1 MSTTQPSALT
11 PDLHA
16 LDCDVFC
23 RVIDNFGDAAVCWRL
38 ARSLALEQGFA
49 TRLIIDRLEELS
61 ALQPGI
67 DPARPIQDFEQV
79 RIVRADHFAEAQ
91 TADAGGRARV
101 PAFVIDAFGGGL
113 PESLQQ
119 ALAARRPPGLWI
131 VLEYLSAEDWV
142 SGHHRLASPHPTLSV
157 RRRFFFPGFTADTG
171 GLLRERGLIEARRA
185 FQAARQARA
194 DFWRSLGHAEPTQAS
209 RVVSLFGY
217 ATPSLPA
224 MLPAL
229 LDAMAEGAQPIVLA
243 LAPGPLAL
251 ATREWLVGRGQPL
264 APGSAPW
271 HARVGALELRALP
284 FLAQADY
291 DRLLWSCDLNLV
303 RGEDSLVRA
312 LWAGRPLVWQ
322 LYPQDGLAHCA
333 KLEAFLARWRSAGDG
348 SPGDGAALDWLD
360 QFQRVWNGCAGPAGV
375 TPLPI
380 GTAWTDLLAALPALA
395 PVASRFCD
403 DRAGMPD
410 LAAALA
416 GFCREQ
422 LK

>member
-1 MSTTQPSALT
+1 MPTTQLPAPT
-11 PDLHA
+11 PDLQA

-23 RVIDNFGDAAVCWRL
+23 RVVDNFGDAAVCWRL

-67 DPARPIQDFEQV
+67 DSARPIQDFDRV
-79 RIVRADHFAEAQ
+79 RIVRADHFVEAQ
-91 TADAGGRARV
+91 TGNAGGRARV
-101 PAFVIDAFGGGL
+101 PAIAIDAFGGGL
-113 PESLQQ
+113 PELQMQ
-119 ALAARRPPGLWI
+119 ALAARSPRGLLI

-142 SGHHRLASPHPTLSV
+142 GAHHRLASPHPTLPV

-185 FQAARQARA
+185 FQADRQARA
-194 DFWRSLGHAEPTQAS
+194 DFWRSLGHAEPTAVS

-229 LDAMAEGAQPIVLA
+229 LDAMAEGAQPTVLA

-251 ATREWLVGRGQPL
+251 ASREWLVGRGQPL
-264 APGSAPW
+264 AQGAAPW

-284 FLAQADY
+284 FLAQPDY

-312 LWAGRPLVWQ
+312 LWAGSPLVWQ
-322 LYPQDGLAHCA
+322 LYPQDGHAHCA

-348 SPGDGAALDWLD
+348 APGDRAALDRLD
-360 QFQRVWNGCAGPAGV
+360 QFHRIWNGCARPAAAAAQ
-375 TPLPI
+375 PI

-403 DRAGMPD
+403 DQAGLPD

-416 GFCREQ
+416 AFCREQ